1 VVDRTPLRLGLLV
14 AVIFGAVAWAALVA
28 SRTAPLPSG
37 TPASTAS
44 GTWEATGV
52 VVAVETGAGL
62 GDVRGF
68 TLRRPGGELVKF
80 SLRALQNGAQFP
92 PGHLVEHQANA
103 YPVRVTYRAEGSE
116 YLAIRLEDAP
126 PP

>member
-1 VVDRTPLRLGLLV
+1 VGDRGPLRLGLLV
-14 AVIFGAVAWAALVA
+14 AVVLGAVAGAALLA
-28 SRTAPLPSG
+28 SRPTPQPSEL
-37 TPASTAS
+37 PASATS

-52 VVAVETGAGL
+52 VVAVDSGAGL

-103 YPVRVTYRAEGSE
+103 YPVRVMYRAEGSE